1 MTGSEEGIEMDDA
14 TKDLPA
20 EGKSKV
26 PATGPGAMSP
36 LESLRREVDR
46 LFEDFGPAGWRLPF
60 PRPSAFEVAWPRAE
74 RWPVV
79 PAMDMAEK
87 EKAYEVTA
95 ELPGMAE
102 SDVEVKLANGNLS
115 IRGEKREEKEEKDK
129 ERYVSERSYGAF
141 HRLFRLPDDVDAD
154 GVEAEFRNGV
164 LKVTLPKSPEAGK
177 KEKKIDVK
185 AR

>member
-1 MTGSEEGIEMDDA
+1 MDDA
-14 TKDLPA
+14 TKNLPA
-20 EGKSKV
+20 RGEEQGSCD
-26 PATGPGAMSP
+26 GSGAMSP

-46 LFEDFGPAGWRLPF
+46 LFEDFRPAGWRLPF

-79 PAMDMAEK
+79 PAMDMTEK

-129 ERYVSERSYGAF
+129 ERHVSERSYGAF

-164 LKVTLPKSPEAGK
+164 LKVTLPKSPEARK
-177 KEKKIDVK
+177 EEKKIDVK

>member
-1 MTGSEEGIEMDDA
+1 MT
-14 TKDLPA
+14 
-20 EGKSKV
+20 
-26 PATGPGAMSP
+26 
-36 LESLRREVDR
+36 
-46 LFEDFGPAGWRLPF
+46 
-60 PRPSAFEVAWPRAE
+60 
-74 RWPVV
+74 
-79 PAMDMAEK
+79 EK

-115 IRGEKREEKEEKDK
+115 IRGEKREEQEEKDK

-154 GVEAEFRNGV
+154 GIEAEFRNGV

-177 KEKKIDVK
+177 KERKIDVK

>member
-1 MTGSEEGIEMDDA
+1 MDDA
-14 TKDLPA
+14 TKNLPA

-26 PATGPGAMSP
+26 PATDQDAMSP

-46 LFEDFGPAGWRLPF
+46 LFEDFRPAGWRLPF

-79 PAMDMAEK
+79 PAMDMTEK

-102 SDVEVKLANGNLS
+102 SDVEVKLSNGNLS

-129 ERYVSERSYGAF
+129 ERHVSERSYGAF

-154 GVEAEFRNGV
+154 GIEAEFRNGV
-164 LKVTLPKSPEAGK
+164 LKVTLPKSPGARKE
-177 KEKKIDVK
+177 EKKIDVK